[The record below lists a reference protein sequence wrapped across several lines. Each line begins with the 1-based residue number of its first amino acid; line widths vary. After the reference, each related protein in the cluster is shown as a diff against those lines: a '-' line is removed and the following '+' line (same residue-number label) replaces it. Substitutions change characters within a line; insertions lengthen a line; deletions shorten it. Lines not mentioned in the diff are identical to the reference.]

1 MTRAAGGLHVT
12 QPTLSKAL
20 RALEDELGKRLFTRH
35 SFSISLT
42 EEGALL
48 RDRAEDLLLM
58 VDKIEQEFLSL
69 DEITGGDLYLGL
81 AESYQIRYL
90 AREIKRLK
98 DRYPDL
104 RYHITSGDTEQVT
117 EGLDKGLLDFAVL
130 CGLPNER
137 KYEHLLFPEADYFG
151 LVMRKDDC
159 LAGRE
164 GIRVG
169 DLVGLPLFCSKQS
182 WRAISARGQ
191 RRDSGSSASRAP
203 FDLPIT
209 AQCSSRRAWGTSW
222 RSTGWSTPH
231 RKAGSCSD
239 RFHRRW
245 RFRSAWPGAGA
256 RPSLLSQS
264 AFWISCEVCLPRAG
278 ERTILRPEQEAALYD
293 RTGPAAGIR
302 VLMGRSSSTLATAAR
317 WGASWLCA

>member
-1 MTRAAGGLHVT
+1 M
-12 QPTLSKAL
+12 
-20 RALEDELGKRLFTRH
+20 
-35 SFSISLT
+35 
-42 EEGALL
+42 
-48 RDRAEDLLLM
+48 
-58 VDKIEQEFLSL
+58 
-69 DEITGGDLYLGL
+69 
-81 AESYQIRYL
+81 
-90 AREIKRLK
+90 
-98 DRYPDL
+98 
-104 RYHITSGDTEQVT
+104 
-117 EGLDKGLLDFAVL
+117 DFAVL

-169 DLVGLPLFCSKQS
+169 DLVGLPLFCSEQS
-182 WRAISARGQ
+182 WEGDIRPWAKERFGEL
-191 RRDSGSSASRAP
+191 RLEGSFRLAYNGSVFVREGLGYLLAL
-203 FDLPIT
+203 DGLVDT
-209 AQCSSRRAWGTSW
+209 SS
-222 RSTGWSTPH
+222 
-231 RKAGSCSD
+231 KAGSCSD

-264 AFWISCEVCLPRAG
+264 AFWISCELCLPCAE
-278 ERTILRPEQEAALYD
+278 ERTILRPEQEAALYA

-302 VLMGRSSSTLATAAR
+302 ALMDRSSSALATAAR